1 MILTMEDE
9 VKLFLSEHTPFFIKR
24 KFIAFNINSYQNI
37 CVALCDFNA

>member
-9 VKLFLSEHTPFFIKR
+9 VKLFLSEHANFFIKR

-37 CVALCDFNA
+37 CVTHYGFTA